1 MRAPALPIATAL
13 VLVLSASAT
22 LPAFAQGKPWRHG
35 IIEPKGDAGFAMMVT
50 KGGFAQKQAIT
61 VELPQFQNDAIALR
75 ALLAGELESFEGGP
89 GTAIVAASK
98 NADVKIIGC
107 HWQTV
112 VHSVFA
118 SGKIKT
124 PEDLKGKTFA
134 ISAPGAMPDLVARGY
149 LAEHHIADAD
159 VKFASMGAD
168 GDRYKALAAGV
179 AAATVISIEFLP
191 IAEKA
196 GFKLLARGS
205 DVMPKFLRLCT
216 MTSSKVLA
224 SRKEDA
230 IRFLTAEM
238 QAYEYAL
245 DNEGDEIRITR
256 EVTGLKDG
264 DPRPATIFEEAAK
277 PSGVDPTMSIP
288 IDKLRWMEDQLIR
301 IGNMTG
307 PFDVGRMVDND
318 IRTQALA
325 RAKIN
330 PRPHDHN
337 PPCCKR

>member
-1 MRAPALPIATAL
+1 MRTRPSGLTLTTAIT
-13 VLVLSASAT
+13 ASA
-22 LPAFAQGKPWRHG
+22 LLLAASSAPAFAQGKPWRHG
-35 IIEPKGDAGFAMMVT
+35 IIEPKGDVGFAMMVT
-50 KGGFAQKQAIT
+50 KGGFAQKQGIA

-118 SGKIKT
+118 SGKIAK
-124 PEDLKGKTFA
+124 PSDLKGQTFA

-149 LAEHHIADAD
+149 LAQNHIADSEM
-159 VKFASMGAD
+159 KFASMGAD

-191 IAEKA
+191 VAETA
-196 GFKLLARGS
+196 GFRLLARGS
-205 DVMPKFLRLCT
+205 EVMPKFLRLCT
-216 MTSSKVLA
+216 MTTGKVLA
-224 SRKEDA
+224 SRRDDA
-230 IRFLTAEM
+230 IRFIAAEM
-238 QAYEYAL
+238 QAFRHAL
-245 DNEGDEIRITR
+245 DDKHYEIRITR
-256 EVTGLKDG
+256 EVTGLKAD
-264 DPRPATIFEEAAK
+264 DPRPATIFAEAAK
-277 PSGVDPTMSIP
+277 PTGVDPAMSIP
-288 IDKLRWMEDQLIR
+288 LDKLQWMEEQLIR

-307 PFDVGRMVDND
+307 PFDVARMVDD
-318 IRTQALA
+318 SIRTQALA
-325 RAKIN
+325 RAQIETT
-330 PRPHDHN
+330 